1 MEIQRLQ
8 VLVTEQD
15 LQDLAREH
23 LPEEVAFE
31 DLQIHIEPEGVRI
44 KGVYHM
50 FVPVSFEVL
59 WELGVDQG
67 SATAKLA
74 SFRTMGMPANV
85 LKSLIMNVV
94 ADAAK
99 KAEWLQVKG
108 EIVRADV
115 DGLLKHYGLNVQ
127 TRLSGIRCQAGRL
140 IVEGGQAS

>member
-31 DLQIHIEPEGVRI
+31 DLQMHIQPEGVRI
-44 KGVYHM
+44 KGVYQM

-59 WELGVDQG
+59 WELGIDQG
-67 SATAKLA
+67 RATATLA
-74 SFRTMGMPANV
+74 SFRTLGMPANV

-108 EIVRADV
+108 ETVRVDV
-115 DGLLKHYGLNVQ
+115 DGLLKHYGLNLL
-127 TRLSGIRCQAGRL
+127 TRLNAIRCQAGWL
-140 IVEGGQAS
+140 IVEGGQ